1 MSKMIDLFEQNLV
14 QNFSQFFFSKAD
26 SIENELHQN
35 IQNTSENDLKSM
47 IANFFA
53 QPQAQETA
61 IALDLQQNEIQA
73 LLAGE
78 ALTQTHLESTAKIV
92 AYYLAMETDAFS
104 KVEVFDS
111 LKDYP
116 M

>member
-14 QNFSQFFFSKAD
+14 QNFAQFFFSKAD
-26 SIENELHQN
+26 HIEDQLHQY

-61 IALDLQQNEIQA
+61 LALDLQTNEIQA
-73 LLAGE
+73 LLAGD
-78 ALTQTHLESTAKIV
+78 ALTKTHLKSTAKI
-92 AYYLAMETDAFS
+92 ATYYLAMETDAFS
-104 KVEVFDS
+104 KVNVFDS